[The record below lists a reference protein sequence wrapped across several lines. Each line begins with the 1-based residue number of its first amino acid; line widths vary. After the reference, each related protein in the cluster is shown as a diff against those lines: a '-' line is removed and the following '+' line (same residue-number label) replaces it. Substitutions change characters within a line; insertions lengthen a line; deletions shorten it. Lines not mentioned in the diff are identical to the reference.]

1 MRCPKNGLTQ
11 AIFFLASLGTIV
23 TNAVKQANQE
33 IEDELDDIEAKGKNL
48 PQVENDPLLITSAAL
63 IAAGV
68 SGATGAVVSHGIKKI
83 GGWFGDEEQQKRL
96 KKKRDEAQ
104 QKSENA
110 QEQNDPIFGWI
121 LRGVLGD
128 QENDPGCKQCVSV
141 TPIHKYG
148 NSVMQ
153 VMKTHQGKY
162 VFAADF
168 KGRQATKNGIKMV
181 ALEVSDVYAHP
192 DQNESKIKP
201 GQKVILQV
209 NSKKC
214 NCPSTHIKKGVYL
227 VTGNYKE
234 GKLYLDSDLVQLLHA

>member
-1 MRCPKNGLTQ
+1 MRCPKNWLTQ
-11 AIFFLASLGTIV
+11 AIFFLATLGTIV
-23 TNAVKQANQE
+23 TNAVKQANKE
-33 IEDELDDIEAKGKNL
+33 IEDELDDIEAKGKNT
-48 PQVENDPLLITSAAL
+48 QIENDPLISTIIEQFVNVAAEK
-63 IAAGV
+63 
-68 SGATGAVVSHGIKKI
+68 VVSHGIKKI
-83 GGWFGDEEQQKRL
+83 EGWFGDEEQQKRL

-104 QKSENA
+104 QKSENV
-110 QEQNDPIFGWI
+110 QEQNDPIIGWI
-121 LRGVLGD
+121 LKGIFGD
-128 QENDPGCKQCVSV
+128 QENDPACKQCVTV

-148 NSVMQ
+148 NSVLQ